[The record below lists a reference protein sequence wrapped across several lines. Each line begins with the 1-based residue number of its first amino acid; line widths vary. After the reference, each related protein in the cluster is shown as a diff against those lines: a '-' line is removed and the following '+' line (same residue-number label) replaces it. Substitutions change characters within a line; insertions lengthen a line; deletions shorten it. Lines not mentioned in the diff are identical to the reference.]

1 MGKYCFGIDVGGT
14 SVKCG
19 LFQTDGVLVEKWEI
33 PTRREN
39 NGEAIIPDIAKTIL
53 DKIAERKMDKEDI
66 DGVGIGVP
74 GPVNERGEVPCAVN
88 LYWGFKEVTKEL
100 SELTG
105 LASKAGNDANVAAL
119 GEAWKGA
126 AAGSGNVILVTLG
139 TGVGGGIIVDGKIVG
154 GAHGAGGEIGH
165 AAVNHEEK
173 EACNCGNCGCLEQ
186 YASATGIVRVAQR
199 TLAATEEET
208 VLRKFPKLSAKN
220 VLDAFKD
227 GDKVACDV
235 MAQVGEML
243 GGTLA
248 MFACVTDPEA
258 IVIGGGVS
266 KAGQPLIDCIQKYYE
281 KYAFTACKKTP
292 IILATLGN
300 DAGIYGSVTHANMAS
315 VPPSI
320 SPTCAI
326 ISQATLSPSLK
337 ASRTFFAESF
347 VNLRRTVCSSV
358 AARVLCATRTI
369 PVADAYCSRHPQLPQ
384 LQASFSSWSTAA

>member
-74 GPVNERGEVPCAVN
+74 GPVNERG
-88 LYWGFKEVTKEL
+88 
-100 SELTG
+100 G
-105 LASKAGNDANVAAL
+105 LASRAGNDANVAAL

-266 KAGQPLIDCIQKYYE
+266 KAGQPLIDCIQKYYK
-281 KYAFTACKKTP
+281 KYAFSACKETP
-292 IILATLGN
+292 IILASLGN
-300 DAGIYGSVTHANMAS
+300 DAGIYGSARMV
-315 VPPSI
+315 I
-320 SPTCAI
+320 
-326 ISQATLSPSLK
+326 K
-337 ASRTFFAESF
+337 ES
-347 VNLRRTVCSSV
+347 
-358 AARVLCATRTI
+358 
-369 PVADAYCSRHPQLPQ
+369 
-384 LQASFSSWSTAA
+384 